1 KWTVLLFTNT
11 WVDDKKSPL
20 PGMVTRY
27 LNPFIQKRPNEDVQV
42 VVAIFDGE
50 VEPIQAYLKEK
61 PLNCQ
66 TLFVPGGIQ
75 NPVVNQLGILDEDT
89 NLNIALVR
97 PDGTIALNLSGL
109 SSGKSGSAIQ
119 SAIEIHDE
127 QLVDAALARGG
138 LEEAKRLAFA
148 HAPVEQVPP
157 PDAPR
162 NWKPKKLT
170 VPHLRS
176 RAKVYQAMGNLQA
189 AYTDAQQCFLEVNS
203 KAGHLAMRTEDLE
216 LTEALR
222 DAIQTHLQAVIE

>member
-1 KWTVLLFTNT
+1 
-11 WVDDKKSPL
+11 
-20 PGMVTRY
+20 MVTRY
-27 LNPFIQKRPNEDVQV
+27 LNPFIEKRPSEDVQV

-66 TLFVPGGIQ
+66 TLFVPGGVQ

-89 NLNIALVR
+89 NLNIALIR
-97 PDGTIALNLSGL
+97 PDGTIALTLSGL
-109 SSGKSGSAIQ
+109 ASSKSGSAIQ

-127 QLVDAALARGG
+127 QRVDAALARGD

-148 HAPVEQVPP
+148 HAPVEQVRP

-162 NWKPKKLT
+162 NWKPQKLAI
-170 VPHLRS
+170 PHIRS
-176 RAKVYQAMGNLQA
+176 RAKVYLAMGDLQS
-189 AYTDAQQCFLEVNS
+189 AYADAQQCFLEVNS
-203 KAGHLAMRTEDLE
+203 KAGYLAMRTKELE

-222 DAIQTHLQAVIE
+222 DSIQTKLQSAKQ